1 MKTTIARSITWAC
14 SLVATAC
21 FYAPAVQAQDNPQ
34 EQWNN
39 EYRSDYEVPLGNY
52 TGRSPYMSSKP
63 MVRQAPAPKPVY
75 VPPPAVAPAPAPK
88 TTCGDPTWGL
98 IRMNKTMPAE
108 ASLGAEFM
116 AELRLTAQACAANV
130 VVRDT
135 VPVGTS
141 YVRSE
146 PAASVDGNQLT
157 WPVGNLESGES
168 RNIKLWLKAE
178 KEGTLVNCASVS
190 ADPRTCAAT
199 FVGKATLTIEKS
211 GPATAL
217 LGADVTYNVVVKNTG
232 SAIARNVVITDAV
245 PEGMGGQPVT
255 VNVGDLAPGQSKPMT
270 VTFKANQRGKV
281 CNTAV
286 ANSSNAGKV
295 SDDACTVVQQP
306 GLKIVKNTNDKK
318 LLINRTASYV
328 INVQNTGDTT
338 LTGVVVTD
346 TAAAGTTIVEAVG
359 GSVSGSVATWNLGEL
374 AAGASKDLTVKISS
388 KQPGNFCNTAAVAT
402 TQGLKGSSQACTEWI
417 GVTGV
422 LVEVVDDPD
431 PIQVGET
438 STYTI
443 KVTNQSS
450 SGTVDELDI
459 VAMFPS
465 EVTPA
470 SASGNGAISG
480 KTVTF
485 PQVATLAPK
494 ASVTYTIVGK
504 AGDARLKVEVK
515 TRSRQN
521 AIEENESTT
530 VY

>member
-1 MKTTIARSITWAC
+1 
-14 SLVATAC
+14 
-21 FYAPAVQAQDNPQ
+21 
-34 EQWNN
+34 
-39 EYRSDYEVPLGNY
+39 
-52 TGRSPYMSSKP
+52 
-63 MVRQAPAPKPVY
+63 
-75 VPPPAVAPAPAPK
+75 
-88 TTCGDPTWGL
+88 
-98 IRMNKTMPAE
+98 
-108 ASLGAEFM
+108 
-116 AELRLTAQACAANV
+116 
-130 VVRDT
+130 
-135 VPVGTS
+135 
-141 YVRSE
+141 
-146 PAASVDGNQLT
+146 
-157 WPVGNLESGES
+157 
-168 RNIKLWLKAE
+168 
-178 KEGTLVNCASVS
+178 
-190 ADPRTCAAT
+190 
-199 FVGKATLTIEKS
+199 VGKATLTIEKS

-295 SDDACTVVQQP
+295 SDDACTVIQQP
-306 GLKIVKNTNDKK
+306 GLKIVKKTDDKK
-318 LLINRTASYV
+318 LLINRTASYT

-346 TAAAGTTIVEAVG
+346 TAAAGTTIAEAVG
-359 GSVSGSVATWNLGEL
+359 GSVSGNVATWNLGEL
-374 AAGASKDLTVKISS
+374 AAGASKDLTVKIKSV
-388 KQPGNFCNTAAVAT
+388 QPGNYCNMAAVTT

-494 ASVTYTIVGK
+494 ASVAYTIVGKAVK